1 MAAPREANR
10 RYAVRPSSLEELVK
24 RLLATAPIL
33 VLALSLSAC
42 AAATG
47 SPLASQSV
55 PAHLSG
61 LDKTRIEHS
70 AHSGTLNGVWSLR
83 LRNGTYTFKYTGR
96 IAKNVIISGLYVTD
110 RHTITLKDRT
120 GACSSK
126 RPGGCGFLSCPRP
139 GRYSFK
145 LIDQILTF
153 TKLQDAN
160 PNCERPVVLA
170 GKFRRVR

>member
-1 MAAPREANR
+1 
-10 RYAVRPSSLEELVK
+10 VK
-24 RLLATAPIL
+24 RLPATAATL
-33 VLALSLSAC
+33 VLALSVSAC
-42 AAATG
+42 AVASG
-47 SPLASQSV
+47 SPLPSQSV
-55 PAHLSG
+55 PPQLSG
-61 LDKTRIEHS
+61 LYKTRIEHR
-70 AHSGTLNGVWSLR
+70 AHSGAMNGVWSLR

-110 RHTITLKDRT
+110 GHTITLKNRT

-126 RPGGCGFLSCPRP
+126 RPGVCGVLSCPKR

-145 LIDQILTF
+145 LIGQILTF

-170 GKFRRVR
+170 GTFRRVR